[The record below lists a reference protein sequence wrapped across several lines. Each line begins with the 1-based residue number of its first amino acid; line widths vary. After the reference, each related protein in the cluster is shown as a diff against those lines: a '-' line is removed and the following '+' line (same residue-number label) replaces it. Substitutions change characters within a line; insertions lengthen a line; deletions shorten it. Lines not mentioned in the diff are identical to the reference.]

1 MMSQNLH
8 DDIDHILISAEQI
21 EQRIGELAADVK
33 RDYAGKDDLLLLC
46 VLKGAIMFM
55 ANFSLAL
62 DREHALEFMAVSSY
76 MGGTKTSGVVKIVLD
91 LNTNIEDRHVLI
103 IEDIVDSG
111 NTLNYL
117 VDFLKAR
124 NPASIKICTL
134 LDKPEGR
141 QVEIDAD
148 YVGFIIPDEFVVG
161 YGLDFDE
168 RYRNL
173 PYIGVLKPR
182 CYES

>member
-1 MMSQNLH
+1 MSRNLN
-8 DDIDHILISAEQI
+8 DDIDHILITTE
-21 EQRIGELAADVK
+21 ELNQRVRDLAAEVA
-33 RDYAGKDDLLLLC
+33 RDYEDKGDLLLLC
-46 VLKGAIMFM
+46 VLKGAVMFM

-76 MGGTKTSGVVKIVLD
+76 LGGTKTSGVVKIVLD
-91 LNTNIEDRHVLI
+91 LNTNIENRHVLI

-117 VDFLKAR
+117 VDFLQSR
-124 NPASIKICTL
+124 HPASLKICTL

-141 QVEIDAD
+141 QVDIEAD
-148 YVGFIIPDEFVVG
+148 YVGFTIPDEFVVG

-173 PYIGVLKPR
+173 PYIGVLKPSL
-182 CYES
+182 YES

>member
-1 MMSQNLH
+1 MSHNLH
-8 DDIDHILISAEQI
+8 DDIDHVLISAEQLS
-21 EQRIGELAADVK
+21 QRIAELAAEVK
-33 RDYAGKDDLLLLC
+33 RDYADKDNLLLLC

-76 MGGTKTSGVVKIVLD
+76 LGGTKTSGVVKIVLD
-91 LNTNIEDRHVLI
+91 LNTNIENRHVLI
-103 IEDIVDSG
+103 IEDIIDSG
-111 NTLNYL
+111 NTLEYL
-117 VDFLKAR
+117 VEFLQAR
-124 NPASIKICTL
+124 NPASLKICTL
-134 LDKPEGR
+134 LDKPKGR
-141 QVEIDAD
+141 KVEIEAD
-148 YVGFIIPDEFVVG
+148 YVGFNIPDKFVVG

-168 RYRNL
+168 LYRNL